1 MSTKKAALVTGG
13 ARRVGRAVTLHLAKE
28 GWDIA
33 IHYNSSDAEAEA
45 TASEIRREGV
55 EAKLYQADLA
65 EPAAINRLMKC
76 FCSDFPH
83 ASLLV
88 NNASMFEHDT
98 LETLNLEIFD
108 QQIAVN
114 TRAPI
119 LLAKAFHECAGDGS
133 CIVNMLDQ
141 KVSNLTPDYFS
152 YTISKDA
159 LHTATFMLAMALAPR
174 TRVNAI
180 APGIVLQSGDLSEQE
195 FANLH
200 VNTLLGVG
208 VSMDEICR
216 TVSFFASSPA
226 ITGQVLTIDGGR
238 HLIRPYPYK
247 DLPKE

>member
-1 MSTKKAALVTGG
+1 MSTRKAALVTGG
-13 ARRVGRAVTLHLAKE
+13 ARRVGRAIALHLANE
-28 GWDIA
+28 GWDVA
-33 IHYNSSDAEAEA
+33 IHYNGSGVEAEA
-45 TASEIRREGV
+45 TASEIRSECV
-55 EAKLYQADLA
+55 DAKIYQAELGD
-65 EPAAINRLMKC
+65 PASINELMMR
-76 FCSDFPH
+76 FCSDFPR
-83 ASLLV
+83 AALLV

-108 QQIAVN
+108 QQFAVN

-119 LLAKAFHECAGDGS
+119 LLAKAFHERAGDGS

-141 KVSNLTPDYFS
+141 KISNLTPDYFS

-159 LHTATFMLAMALAPR
+159 LHTATLMLAMALAPK

-195 FANLH
+195 FASLH

-216 TVSFFASSPA
+216 TVSFFAGSPA